1 LILQTVPMDEMRSAV
16 GPNLSGLHAMAKL
29 IVSRPRLG
37 CGWDM
42 PQSFDVLIDGESVS
56 PISLEETIV
65 IDLAPGPHQVYARIG
80 SGRSQAVLINSAPG
94 ATHRLAVGPY
104 IKFQLVISCILVSG
118 SITSVTIMTLYFI
131 KTTALLQNSIALP
144 APPWWNVIFAVGMIS
159 LALPVLAYGTLIHD
173 HTLVLVGIPGPDL
186 EAEQIAE
193 LLRDHP
199 SCIHFKIRHLVIA
212 IAVVAIIFRFSLCS
226 W

>member
-1 LILQTVPMDEMRSAV
+1 MDEMRSAV

-37 CGWDM
+37 CPWDM
-42 PQSFDVLIDGESVS
+42 PQSFDVLIDGQSVS
-56 PISLEETIV
+56 PIGLEETIV
-65 IDLAPGPHQVYARIG
+65 IDLAPGPHQVYARIA
-80 SGRSQAVLINSAPG
+80 SGRSQAVLINLAPG
-94 ATHRLAVGPY
+94 GTHRLAVGPY
-104 IKFQLVISCILVSG
+104 IKFH
-118 SITSVTIMTLYFI
+118 SVMCYIMLAGEIIAVIMTIVLYI
-131 KTTALLQNSIALP
+131 KITKILQNSIVLP
-144 APPWWNVIFAVGMIS
+144 APPWVSVIGAVGMIS
-159 LALPVLAYGTLIHD
+159 LVMPVLAYEALIHD

-212 IAVVAIIFRFSLCS
+212 IAVVAIFFRLFL
-226 W
+226 

>member
-1 LILQTVPMDEMRSAV
+1 
-16 GPNLSGLHAMAKL
+16 MAKL

-42 PQSFDVLIDGESVS
+42 PQSFDVVIDGESVS
-56 PISLEETIV
+56 PIGLEETIV
-65 IDLAPGPHQVYARIG
+65 IDLAPGPHQVYARIAR
-80 SGRSQAVLINSAPG
+80 GRSQAVLINLAPG
-94 ATHRLAVGPY
+94 GTHRLGVGPY
-104 IKFQLVISCILVSG
+104 IQFHSVMRYLLIPGPIISLI
-118 SITSVTIMTLYFI
+118 ITISLFI
-131 KTTALLQNSIALP
+131 KITKLLQNPIAIALP
-144 APPWWNVIFAVGMIS
+144 AAPWWVGVICAVGMIS
-159 LALPVLAYGTLIHD
+159 LVMPVLAYEALIHD

-212 IAVVAIIFRFSLCS
+212 IAVVAIIFRSFL
-226 W
+226 